1 MESMSPTLPC
11 ATWLHITC
19 EEHGVEVSL
28 LCLDI
33 LENLKLFTLP
43 TIFQHS
49 QQSRFHLPRKY
60 PGSTLVTV
68 MTCFLQTS

>member
-1 MESMSPTLPC
+1 MSPVLPC

-28 LCLDI
+28 LHLDI
-33 LENLKLFTLP
+33 LEDLKLFTLL
-43 TIFQHS
+43 TIFQAS

-60 PGSTLVTV
+60 SGSTLVAV
-68 MTCFLQTS
+68 KTCFLQTS